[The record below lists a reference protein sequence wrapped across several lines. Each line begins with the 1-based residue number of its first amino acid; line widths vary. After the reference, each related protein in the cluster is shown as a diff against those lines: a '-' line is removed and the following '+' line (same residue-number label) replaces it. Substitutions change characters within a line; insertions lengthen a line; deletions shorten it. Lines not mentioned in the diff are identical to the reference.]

1 MEKTKIKYSFPNQ
14 RLMRIVMKGHMVFW
28 AEKME
33 PVDTYFPTE
42 C

>member
-1 MEKTKIKYSFPNQ
+1 MEKIKMKYSLPNQ
-14 RLMRIVMKGHMVFW
+14 RLMRIVMKGHMLSQVG
-28 AEKME
+28 KVE